1 MIQVGDIHVRLGLS
15 CDCRL
20 PLADLTPTSHF
31 ILGNKLNIFYNT
43 LSRRRCFLCP
53 RKHSI
58 RLGING
64 ALFCAALG
72 TASARLVADLRIYAA
87 LGCVGGCVGCMGG
100 S

>member
-1 MIQVGDIHVRLGLS
+1 MFGWGLS

-31 ILGNKLNIFYNT
+31 ILGNKLNILYNT

-72 TASARLVADLRIYAA
+72 TASAPASSRIYASTPHWAASVAASAAWVA
-87 LGCVGGCVGCMGG
+87 LEA
-100 S
+100 